1 MKLLRKALCISIALY
16 VLFAIALWI
25 SVDGEISGITSDL
38 DFYNHYLVT
47 RFPDLVS
54 DKALLLEANST
65 EFIAKLDEW
74 NFTPTPFYSII
85 FLAPFWWLQSEI
97 LLWLLGTSVG
107 CVSIYCFYRVL
118 QNMFSGSRF
127 LGVGGG
133 VTLLLLPLNFN
144 FIVDSVAVST
154 MSVAAAFVLGAFAVP
169 NKYIRSLLL
178 ICAAMV
184 RSNFLVA
191 LMCLFISLLLIR
203 PKRYFSVLIMAVPSM
218 VIGMIFYKYYYST
231 YPGGAA
237 NFLFYSA
244 YQGIDY
250 TLPSFAS
257 ISRNQLG
264 YEIDILDERLSP
276 LQLFKLL
283 TNWDS
288 LSFLF
293 NVWIL
298 KISIML
304 GFVHEKLFISEH
316 QIFITKLW
324 RTGNF
329 IFLTLPG
336 TYALPILILAKAIPR
351 HESCL
356 YCWALVFIL
365 SNSLLQG
372 DPRYLMGTYF
382 VLALA
387 LVRLVFL
394 IKDSDVSP
402 HQARLHE
409 A

>member
-1 MKLLRKALCISIALY
+1 MSFLRKALYISIAIYL
-16 VLFAIALWI
+16 LFAVALWV
-25 SVDGEISGITSDL
+25 SVDGKISSLTSDL

-47 RFPDLVS
+47 TFPDLVS
-54 DKALLLEANST
+54 DKSLLLEANST
-65 EFIAKLDEW
+65 ELIEKLGEW
-74 NFTPTPFYSII
+74 NFIPTPFYSIV

-97 LLWLLGTSVG
+97 LLWMIGTAIG
-107 CVSIYCFYRVL
+107 CVSIFCFYRVL
-118 QNMFSGSRF
+118 KNMFSSSRF
-127 LGVGGG
+127 LEVGGG

-169 NKYIRSLLL
+169 NKYFKSLLL

-203 PKRYFSVLIMAVPSM
+203 PRRYLSVFVMAVPSM

-257 ISRNQLG
+257 ISRSQLG
-264 YEIDILDERLSP
+264 YEINILDERLSP

-283 TNWDS
+283 TSWDS
-288 LSFLF
+288 LSFLL
-293 NVWIL
+293 NIWAL

-304 GFVHEKLFISEH
+304 GFTHEKLFISEY

-324 RTGNF
+324 RTTNF
-329 IFLTLPG
+329 IFVTLPG
-336 TYALPILILAKAIPR
+336 SYALPILTLAKSIPR

-356 YCWALVFIL
+356 YCWALAFIL

-382 VLALA
+382 AVALA

-394 IKDSDVSP
+394 IKDSDAFSA
-402 HQARLHE
+402 QANLPKS
-409 A
+409 

>member
-1 MKLLRKALCISIALY
+1 MAL
-16 VLFAIALWI
+16 AIALWI
-25 SVDGEISGITSDL
+25 SVDGEISKITSDL
-38 DFYNHYLVT
+38 DFYNHYLVAK
-47 RFPDLVS
+47 FPGLVS
-54 DKALLLEANST
+54 DKALLLEENST

-97 LLWLLGTSVG
+97 LLWLLGTSIG

-118 QNMFSGSRF
+118 KNMFSGSRF
-127 LGVGGG
+127 LEVGGG
-133 VTLLLLPLNFN
+133 VTLFLLPLNFN
-144 FIVDSVAVST
+144 FIVDSTAVST

-169 NKYIRSLLL
+169 NKYVRSLLL
-178 ICAAMV
+178 VCAAMV

-191 LMCLFISLLLIR
+191 LMCLFISLLIIR
-203 PKRYFSVLIMAVPSM
+203 PRQYLSVFVMAVPSM
-218 VIGMIFYKYYYST
+218 VIGMIFYKYFYST

-250 TLPSFAS
+250 TLPSFAN

-264 YEIDILDERLSP
+264 YEISILDEKLKP

-288 LSFLF
+288 LAFLF
-293 NVWIL
+293 NVWVL

-304 GFVHEKLFISEH
+304 GFTHEKLFTSEH
-316 QIFITKLW
+316 QIFITKIW
-324 RTGNF
+324 RTVNF
-329 IFLTLPG
+329 IFITLPG
-336 TYALPILILAKAIPR
+336 SYSLPILTIAKAIPR
-351 HESCL
+351 HESCVYFWSL
-356 YCWALVFIL
+356 AYIL

-382 VLALA
+382 VIALA

-394 IKDSDVSP
+394 IKDSDVLASR
-402 HQARLHE
+402 A
-409 A
+409 

>member
-1 MKLLRKALCISIALY
+1 MLL
-16 VLFAIALWI
+16 AIALWI
-25 SVDGEISGITSDL
+25 SVDGEISSITSDL
-38 DFYNHYLVT
+38 DFYNHYLVAK
-47 RFPDLVS
+47 FPDLVS

-65 EFIAKLDEW
+65 EFIEKLGEW

-97 LLWLLGTSVG
+97 LLWLLGTSIG

-118 QNMFSGSRF
+118 KNMFFGSRF
-127 LGVGGG
+127 IEVGGG
-133 VTLLLLPLNFN
+133 ITLLLLPLNFN
-144 FIVDSVAVST
+144 FIVDSAAVST

-169 NKYIRSLLL
+169 NKYISSLLL

-191 LMCLFISLLLIR
+191 LMCLFISLLIIR
-203 PKRYFSVLIMAVPSM
+203 PRQYLSVFVMAVPSM
-218 VIGMIFYKYYYST
+218 VIGIIFYKYFYST

-250 TLPSFAS
+250 TLPSFAN

-264 YEIDILDERLSP
+264 YEISILDEKLKP

-288 LSFLF
+288 LAFLF
-293 NVWIL
+293 NVWVL

-304 GFVHEKLFISEH
+304 GFTHEKLFTSQH
-316 QIFITKLW
+316 QIFITKVW
-324 RTGNF
+324 RTVNF
-329 IFLTLPG
+329 IFITLPG
-336 TYALPILILAKAIPR
+336 SYSLPILTIAKAIPR
-351 HESCL
+351 HESCVYFWSL
-356 YCWALVFIL
+356 AYIL

-382 VLALA
+382 VIALA

-394 IKDSDVSP
+394 IKDSDVLASR
-402 HQARLHE
+402 A
-409 A
+409 

>member
-1 MKLLRKALCISIALY
+1 MLL
-16 VLFAIALWI
+16 AIALWI
-25 SVDGEISGITSDL
+25 SVDGEISSITSDL
-38 DFYNHYLVT
+38 DFYNHYLVA

-65 EFIAKLDEW
+65 EFVAKLDEW

-97 LLWLLGTSVG
+97 LLWLLGTSIG

-127 LGVGGG
+127 LEVGGG
-133 VTLLLLPLNFN
+133 FTLLLLPLNFN

-154 MSVAAAFVLGAFAVP
+154 MSVAAAFVLEAFAVP

-203 PKRYFSVLIMAVPSM
+203 PKRYLSVLIIAVPSM

-250 TLPSFAS
+250 TLPAFGS
-257 ISRNQLG
+257 ISRSQLG
-264 YEIDILDERLSP
+264 YEINILDTRLSS

-293 NVWIL
+293 NIWTL

-304 GFVHEKLFISEH
+304 GFIHEKLFISEH
-316 QIFITKLW
+316 QIFITKVW
-324 RTGNF
+324 RTVNF
-329 IFLTLPG
+329 IFVALPG
-336 TYALPILILAKAIPR
+336 FYSLPILALAKSIPR
-351 HESCL
+351 NESCL
-356 YCWALVFIL
+356 YCWALLYIL
-365 SNSLLQG
+365 LNSLLQG

-382 VLALA
+382 VIALALA
-387 LVRLVFL
+387 RLVFL
-394 IKDSDVSP
+394 IKDSDALAS
-402 HQARLHE
+402 QAKLHE
-409 A
+409 T